1 MKKEKKSAL
10 IVDTCPLICEKYKEL
25 LKSVEKKSNN
35 LSFNLDITHSNES
48 AFEVIK
54 KIIETESFLDFIILE
69 LKLPPTKDKKILSGL
84 DFGVLV
90 RKLLPST
97 KIIVSTNCN
106 DNYLIHGVFKSL
118 NPEGLLIKSDLTSK
132 DFKNAINSVLEN
144 KPYYSQTI
152 LKLLRKEIAN
162 NFHLD
167 SMDRKIL
174 YELSIGSRMKD
185 LPNYIPL
192 SVASIE
198 KRKRQLRK
206 IFGVKDKGDRE
217 LILKA
222 REKGFI

>member
-1 MKKEKKSAL
+1 MKKEKNSAL
-10 IVDTCPLICEKYKEL
+10 IVDSCPFICEKYKEL
-25 LKSVEKKSNN
+25 LTLSRKESKNEIYNIDVAYNN
-35 LSFNLDITHSNES
+35 EG
-48 AFEVIK
+48 AFDVIK
-54 KIIETESFLDFIILE
+54 KIIETERYLEFILLE

-84 DFGVLV
+84 DFGILV
-90 RKLLPST
+90 RKLLPTT
-97 KIIVSTNCN
+97 KIIVITSCN
-106 DNYLIHGVFKSL
+106 DNYLVHGVFKNL
-118 NPEGLLIKSDLTSK
+118 NPEGFLIKSDLTSETL
-132 DFKNAINSVLEN
+132 KNAVKSVSN
-144 KPYYSQTI
+144 DTPYYSQTV
-152 LKLLRKEIAN
+152 LKLLRKEISN
-162 NFHLD
+162 NFQLD

-206 IFGVKDKGDRE
+206 VFGVKEKGDRE

>member
-1 MKKEKKSAL
+1 MKKEKNTAL
-10 IVDTCPLICEKYKEL
+10 VVDSCPLICEKYKDILNLARRES
-25 LKSVEKKSNN
+25 KNEVYNIDIAYNN
-35 LSFNLDITHSNES
+35 EGAFDI
-48 AFEVIK
+48 VK
-54 KIIETESFLDFIILE
+54 RVIETERYLEFILLE

-90 RKLLPST
+90 RKLLPTT
-97 KIIVSTNCN
+97 KIIVITSCN
-106 DNYLIHGVFKSL
+106 DNYLIHGVFKHL
-118 NPEGLLIKSDLTSK
+118 NPEGFLIKSDLTSETLISAVK
-132 DFKNAINSVLEN
+132 SVNNET
-144 KPYYSQTI
+144 PYYSQTV
-152 LKLLRKEIAN
+152 LKLLRKEISN
-162 NFHLD
+162 DFQLD

-206 IFGVKDKGDRE
+206 VFGVKEKGDRE